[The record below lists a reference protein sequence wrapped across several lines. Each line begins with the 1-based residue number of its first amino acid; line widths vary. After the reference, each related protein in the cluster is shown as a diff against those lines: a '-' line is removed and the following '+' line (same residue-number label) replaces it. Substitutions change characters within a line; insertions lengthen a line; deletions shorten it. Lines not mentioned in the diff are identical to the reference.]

1 VPSSSLLCRNKRRT
15 ATRTQ
20 RLEWAV
26 STRTRKRVWAGRGQ
40 ECTTLDVYFRLM
52 LSIEQHLRLSE
63 GLSCASTTGAGWRSC
78 TRSRSVKEGDFK
90 DDFKRHRLLGS
101 DCGGRGKLRLIQCVP
116 RTVRNGAHL
125 RRSSLDKVCRDNP
138 PLECSVCSHELPSLL
153 RSSRLWRRSSDNKAE
168 SCSERAGISSM
179 VLNGN
184 IDLGAVPVLTTAIN
198 SRSLFPIC
206 WDSFDKWEVFN
217 PLSNT

>member
-1 VPSSSLLCRNKRRT
+1 MPTTGTS
-15 ATRTQ
+15 
-20 RLEWAV
+20 
-26 STRTRKRVWAGRGQ
+26 G
-40 ECTTLDVYFRLM
+40 ECTKT
-52 LSIEQHLRLSE
+52 
-63 GLSCASTTGAGWRSC
+63 CASQP
-78 TRSRSVKEGDFK
+78 VP
-90 DDFKRHRLLGS
+90 
-101 DCGGRGKLRLIQCVP
+101 KLTQSAPRPAPCAHATVRVIIP